1 MSSFQPPIHNLHLSL
16 HHGFG
21 TIHCKGLGLADYQLV
36 DHSVIKAAHQV
47 LHQQHAAEWW
57 RASSENMKQ
66 KTILIATTETKVG
79 TATFLM
85 WEMLLC
91 HRTAT
96 FSISSGDVSSWSLR
110 HNDHQFQIRKGEPYT
125 SLLYYGI
132 VLLCTVNV
140 MCF

>member
-57 RASSENMKQ
+57 RTSSENMKQ

-85 WEMLLC
+85 WEMLLEQLLSAFRVVMSHHGRC
-91 HRTAT
+91 AT
-96 FSISSGDVSSWSLR
+96 TTINFKFEKESPILAYCTTV
-110 HNDHQFQIRKGEPYT
+110 
-125 SLLYYGI
+125 LYYC
-132 VLLCTVNV
+132 VR
-140 MCF
+140 